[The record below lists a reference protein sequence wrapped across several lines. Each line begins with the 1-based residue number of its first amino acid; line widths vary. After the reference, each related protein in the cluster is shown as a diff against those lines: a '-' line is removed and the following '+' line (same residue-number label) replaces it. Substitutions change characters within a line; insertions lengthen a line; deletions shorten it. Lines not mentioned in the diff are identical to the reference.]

1 MNRQFKNA
9 YDTIIMDHIDL
20 NMEGKKVLI
29 VNLVFLAIMLAEKNE
44 VTFVT
49 DIVEAKELFE
59 HSVIGN
65 GEFGCDDKCIF
76 IEGINKAG
84 NACSKEGQANWLNW
98 FKENE
103 MKFDVAIMNPPYDKN
118 LHLKI
123 LKQIIPYADK
133 VVNISPVRWLQDP
146 FAPYSTRSDYCKFE
160 NSISTKIETLD
171 VIPAKH
177 ASKLFGASFA
187 MNLGIYICSEQG
199 GYNYHHDDPLITKIV
214 EKTMESNWAPFSWK
228 ETFINKHVDTK
239 PFILNVSSI
248 AGKLGTMIMNNS
260 YEHQLTVEGTKV
272 RTDGRGG
279 MGTCGGHFEFNT
291 EAERRNFYDCY
302 CHPFMRW
309 TYRFWKVD
317 INLFSNKVPYFGDY
331 THPWDYADFFAWFNL
346 TEEEQERVKQEIAE
360 MQAE

>member
-1 MNRQFKNA
+1 MIRQFKNA

-49 DIVEAKELFE
+49 DVVEAKELFE

-76 IEGINKAG
+76 IEGINKAR

-103 MKFDVAIMNPPYDKN
+103 MKFDVAIMNPPYDRN

-123 LKQIIPYADK
+123 LEAVIPYAEK

-160 NSISTKIETLD
+160 NTISKKIESLNIISTND
-171 VIPAKH
+171 
-177 ASKLFGASFA
+177 ASKLFDAEFYSD
-187 MNLGIYICSEQG
+187 LGIYVCGMG
-199 GYNYHHDDPLITKIV
+199 GYEYQHNDPLVTKII
-214 EKTMESNWAPFSWK
+214 EKTMENSWK
-228 ETFINKHVDTK
+228 NYINLNLPYKLNIGLFGGDGHGFGLYYITRKTYEGQLECTSDGFKFSFGSET
-239 PFILNVSSI
+239 
-248 AGKLGTMIMNNS
+248 
-260 YEHQLTVEGTKV
+260 
-272 RTDGRGG
+272 
-279 MGTCGGHFEFNT
+279 
-291 EAERRNFYDCY
+291 ERKNFYDSLN
-302 CHPFMRW
+302 HPFMKW
-309 TYRFWKVD
+309 HMSLWKAD
-317 INLFSNKVPYFGDY
+317 MHLYANKIPYFDDY
-331 THPWDYADFFAWFNL
+331 AHPWDYADFFAWFNL
-346 TEEEQERVKQEIAE
+346 SEEEQERVMQEIAQ